1 MMGYAVYCCVVFIPV
16 QAKSKIR
23 VHRIICNAF
32 QSLWGIAPLKSGAS
46 NTQANTLSLII
57 HAKIWSHTFY
67 DILGLILWFMVLVPP
82 ASASPSESS
91 HYAARRWL
99 DTSRRTSSWLS
110 STWARPSVN
119 AQPCYGFVYG
129 WELKAHPLGLYRY
142 IHNNVYIYIY
152 TPRPGVPPEGLSCD
166 QLFRV
171 YLAFV

>member
-1 MMGYAVYCCVVFIPV
+1 MMGYAVYSCVVFIPV

-46 NTQANTLSLII
+46 NTQANTLSLIN

-110 STWARPSVN
+110 STWAPPGPRSTPSL
-119 AQPCYGFVYG
+119 ASYGFVYDG
-129 WELKAHPLGLYRY
+129 WELKAHLLGLYRY
-142 IHNNVYIYIY
+142 IHNNVCIYI
-152 TPRPGVPPEGLSCD
+152 PPGRECRPKVYHVTNSLGLI
-166 QLFRV
+166 
-171 YLAFV
+171 